1 MLGMTAHTIRAWERR
16 FAAVTPKRTDSGQRR
31 YGMDDVETLKR
42 VKDLASSRGLSLRM
56 AVAEALGELPELEGL
71 GVEANTGRL
80 AESGDSGG
88 PWRVFADLDT
98 RLLLILDGGGK
109 VVDANIAFARF
120 TGVLRFE
127 LPGLKFAELVDP
139 YDRAKAVAI
148 YRGKPQQRSDWELN
162 LRTPMGSGLYAF
174 DCHPFRDRGG
184 WLIACA
190 GREVP

>member
-1 MLGMTAHTIRAWERR
+1 MLGMSAHTIRAWERR
-16 FAAVTPKRTDSGQRR
+16 FAAVNPIRTHSGQRR
-31 YGMDDVETLKR
+31 YRLEDVETLKR

-71 GVEANTGRL
+71 GLEASGGGTGQP
-80 AESGDSGG
+80 SDGGG
-88 PWRVFADLDT
+88 PWRVVADLDP

-127 LPGLKFAELVDP
+127 LPGWKFSELVDP

-148 YRGKPQQRSDWELN
+148 YRGKPQQRTGWELN

-174 DCHPFRDRGG
+174 DCQPFRDPGG

-190 GREVP
+190 GREVA